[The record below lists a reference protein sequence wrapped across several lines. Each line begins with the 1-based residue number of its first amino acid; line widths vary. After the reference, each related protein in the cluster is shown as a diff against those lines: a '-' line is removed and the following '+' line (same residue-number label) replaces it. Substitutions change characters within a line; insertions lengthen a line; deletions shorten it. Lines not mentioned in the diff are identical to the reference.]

1 MNIKNMN
8 RTEKLI
14 YLLNNLRIS
23 ARDDE
28 RKKYLGELLNKLEIK
43 VGKIPTEL

>member
-14 YLLNNLRIS
+14 FLLNNLRLS
-23 ARDDE
+23 AEDE
-28 RKKYLGELLNKLEIK
+28 GRKKDLGELLNKIEIK